1 MMQGDLYI
9 ADYHLVPYCRI
20 HFDISN
26 TCLVPSMVQPF
37 DFHPASIPGILA
49 VGNEDCPPSA
59 SDLPVVLPG
68 IH

>member
-26 TCLVPSMVQPF
+26 TCIVQIMVQLF
-37 DFHPASIPGILA
+37 DSHPATIPGTLA
-49 VGNEDCPPSA
+49 VGNEDRLPSA
-59 SDLPVVLPG
+59 SDLPVVLPRN
-68 IH
+68 H